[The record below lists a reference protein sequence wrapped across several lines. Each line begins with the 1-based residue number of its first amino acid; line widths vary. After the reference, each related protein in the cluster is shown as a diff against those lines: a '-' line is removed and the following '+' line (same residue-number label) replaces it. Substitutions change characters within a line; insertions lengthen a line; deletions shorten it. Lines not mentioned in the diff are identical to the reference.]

1 MCLQA
6 LVTGFLEPGYL
17 EISSPNLTQDAS
29 VGFSFQTEQSDA
41 LLLLAKGSDMVRR
54 DCWHSLLCKVY
65 SILH

>member
-6 LVTGFLEPGYL
+6 SVIGFLEPGYV

-29 VGFSFQTEQSDA
+29 VGFSFQTQQSDA

-54 DCWHSLLCKVY
+54 DCWHLVLC
-65 SILH
+65 